1 MKKQICRSLVIAALL
16 AAAAPFL
23 TGCLAV
29 VAGGAAAGTVAYVMG
44 DLKAVVDANTK
55 KVRKAIE
62 AAGKSI
68 GLHQIEAKSD
78 EMVGTYKFRNGQD
91 AKITIDY
98 KRITGSTTE
107 LKIRVGVFGDEP
119 QAEQILEA
127 IRKELGK

>member
-1 MKKQICRSLVIAALL
+1 MKNQICRSLVIAALL

-23 TGCLAV
+23 TGCFAV

-68 GLHQIEAKSD
+68 GLHLIEAKSD

-98 KRITGSTTE
+98 KRITASTTE